1 MKFEASTQP
10 GKRFKVTF
18 SNGLIRHFGAKN
30 GTTFIDGAT
39 EQQKKNWI
47 ARHSVR
53 ENHDDPYT
61 AGSLSRHLL
70 WGDFRNFEKNH
81 AAFMKRFKVK

>member
-1 MKFEASTQP
+1 MKFEPSSQP

-18 SNGLIRHFGAKN
+18 SDGTIRHFGAKN

-53 ENHDDPYT
+53 ENHNDPYT
-61 AGSLSRHLL
+61 AGALSRHLL
-70 WGDFRNFEKNH
+70 WNTRDFEKNH
-81 AAFMKRFKVK
+81 KVFMKHFNVS